1 MNDLRTLTREI
12 VLVVD
17 DSPDTLG
24 MLTES
29 LENMG
34 LTVLVALDG
43 ESTMDLL
50 QRVTPDVILMDAV
63 MPGMDGFATTRR
75 IKTLPELKHVPV
87 IFMTGLSETQH
98 IVEGFKAGGVDYL
111 TKPIVPE
118 EVIVRMRVHLANAR
132 ESHSA
137 QEALDDARRFLLS
150 VSRNGRVLWGTPQA
164 ARLVENGPPE
174 LSSDGLSLS
183 TSVRIWLDHCIAGTG
198 QRSREWSVKLGE
210 DAKLVVNYCGEVGP
224 DEFMLR
230 LVEQNH
236 ADDRSRLSAR
246 FGLTARESEVLM
258 WIALGKSN
266 REVATILDLS
276 PRTVNKHLETVF
288 EKLGVE
294 NRTSA
299 AALAIRTLNG
309 G

>member
-1 MNDLRTLTREI
+1 MTTLSALTRET

-24 MLTES
+24 MLTDS
-29 LENMG
+29 LEALG

-43 ESTMDLL
+43 ETTMSLL
-50 QRVTPDVILMDAV
+50 ERVTPDVILMDAV
-63 MPGMDGFATTRR
+63 MPGMDGFETTRR
-75 IKTLPELKHVPV
+75 IKVRRELAHIPV

-132 ESHSA
+132 QNHSA

-150 VSRNGRVLWGTPQA
+150 VDRDGRILWGTPHA
-164 ARLVENGPPE
+164 ARLVEAGPPE
-174 LSSDGLSLS
+174 LSTDGTMLAVP
-183 TSVRIWLDHCIAGTG
+183 VRIWLQRCISNNAPV
-198 QRSREWSVKLGE
+198 SREWSVDTGE
-210 DAKLVVNYCGEVGP
+210 DAKLVVTYFGEVGP
-224 DEFMLR
+224 NEFLLR
-230 LVEQNH
+230 LVEQSL
-236 ADDRSRLSAR
+236 ALDQARLRER
-246 FGLTARESEVLM
+246 FGLTAREAEVLL
-258 WIALGKSN
+258 WIARGKSN
-266 REVATILDLS
+266 RDIALILDLS
-276 PRTVNKHLETVF
+276 PRTVNKHLEPIF
-288 EKLGVE
+288 QKLAVE

-299 AALAIRTLNG
+299 ATLALRALG

>member
-1 MNDLRTLTREI
+1 MNQLRTLTRET

-43 ESTMDLL
+43 ESSLALL
-50 QRVTPDVILMDAV
+50 ERITPDVILMDAV
-63 MPGMDGFATTRR
+63 MPGMDGFDTTRR
-75 IKTLPELKHVPV
+75 IKSQRDLQHIPV

-132 ESHSA
+132 QTHSA
-137 QEALDDARRFLLS
+137 HEALDDARRFLLS
-150 VSRNGRVLWGTPQA
+150 VTRDGRILWGTPQA
-164 ARLVENGPPE
+164 AQLVASGPIA
-174 LSSDGLSLS
+174 LSPDGTSLA
-183 TSVRIWLDHCIAGTG
+183 TPVRIWLDRCIAGTG
-198 QRSREWSVKLGE
+198 QRSREWTVELGD
-210 DAKLVVNYCGEVGP
+210 DAKLVLTYCGEVGT
-224 DEFMLR
+224 DEFLLR
-230 LVEQNH
+230 LVEHNL
-236 ADDRSRLSAR
+236 ARDRSRLSER
-246 FGLTARESEVLM
+246 FGLTAREAEVLL
-258 WIALGKSN
+258 WIAGGKSN
-266 REVATILDLS
+266 REIALILDLS
-276 PRTVNKHLETVF
+276 PRTVNKHLEPVF

-294 NRTSA
+294 NRTAA
-299 AALAIRTLNG
+299 AALAIRTLG